1 MLIQALIF
9 GVSLFALV
17 KGSDWFIESA
27 ERIGLSLGIPSF
39 IIGVTIV
46 AFGTSLPELATS
58 IISVLEGESDIV
70 IGNVVGSNITNIL
83 LVVGTVAIVA
93 KRIKLRPSIM
103 SIDMPMLLFSSLF
116 LVFVLMDKHVSTFEC
131 ILFLIALAIF
141 LIQSLSGNADEECER
156 SPVALKD
163 VGLFIVGGV
172 LVYFGAKYT
181 IESLILLATQLN
193 VGTELIAVSLV
204 ALGTSLP
211 EVVVSLAAVKRG
223 QVDIAIGNVLGSNI
237 FNTYAV
243 MAIPGLLGELEIPE
257 SITMFSLP
265 LMVGVTILF
274 AFICLSREIS
284 RWEGAMLLLIYVYFI
299 GNLIVQV

>member
-1 MLIQALIF
+1 MLIQVLIFAVSLAALI
-9 GVSLFALV
+9 

-83 LVVGTVAIVA
+83 LVIGTVAVAA
-93 KRIKLRPSIM
+93 KRIKLRSSIM
-103 SIDMPMLLFSSLF
+103 AIDMPMLIFSAFF
-116 LVFVLMDKHVSTFEC
+116 LAYALMDQKISVFEC
-131 ILFLIALAIF
+131 VLFLIALAIF
-141 LIQSLSGNADEECER
+141 LIQSLSGNDDEETQR
-156 SPVALKD
+156 SAIAIKD
-163 VGLFIVGGV
+163 VGLFLLGGV
-172 LVYFGAKYT
+172 LVYLGAKYT
-181 IESLILLATQLN
+181 IDSLIFLASKLN
-193 VGTELIAVSLV
+193 VGTEMIAVSLV

-211 EVVVSLAAVKRG
+211 EVVVSLAAVRRG
-223 QVDIAIGNVLGSNI
+223 QVDIAIGNVIGSNI

-243 MAIPGLLGELEIPE
+243 MAIPGLIGSLSIPA
-257 SITMFSLP
+257 SIMAFSLP

-274 AFICLSREIS
+274 AFICLAREIS

-299 GNLIVQV
+299 GNLITQV